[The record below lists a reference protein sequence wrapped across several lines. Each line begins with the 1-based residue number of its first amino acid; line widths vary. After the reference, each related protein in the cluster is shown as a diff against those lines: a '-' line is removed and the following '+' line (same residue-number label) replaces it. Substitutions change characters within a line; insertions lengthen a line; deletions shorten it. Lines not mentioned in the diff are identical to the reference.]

1 MRWSRS
7 TDSVC
12 VKGDLVFGSAS
23 SSNYDGTSLAANHD
37 VVVVT
42 FNYRLNSKSIHAFFV
57 YSQVDRN
64 TIANSGATLFFFF
77 FFFPITVVFGFVDSP
92 QVPLDQRNL
101 GFLDQRLAL
110 SWVHENIAQFGGD
123 PNKVTLAGESAGG

>member
-1 MRWSRS
+1 MPF
-7 TDSVC
+7 
-12 VKGDLVFGSAS
+12 LFIP
-23 SSNYDGTSLAANHD
+23 
-37 VVVVT
+37 
-42 FNYRLNSKSIHAFFV
+42 KSIETLLLI
-57 YSQVDRN
+57 QV
-64 TIANSGATLFFFF
+64 LPFFFF